1 MTLSLLIEFLIA
13 FPILALSLTLHE
25 FAHGWVA
32 DRCGDPTAKLSG
44 RLTLNPLAHIDLWG
58 TVLLPIFF
66 IITLHAPFGWAKP
79 VPVNFMN
86 LRRPKEQMVWVAVAG
101 PIANLFLALFFASF
115 LHVGSIAATSWLGQI
130 ATLGS
135 LMNLILAVF
144 NIIPLPP
151 LDGSRVV
158 MGLLPTSLLPYYR
171 RLESFGFL
179 IVLFLW
185 ATGLLSQVL
194 LPVVS
199 LLARIL
205 GLT

>member
-1 MTLSLLIEFLIA
+1 MTLHLLTQFLIA
-13 FPILALSLTLHE
+13 FPILAVSLTLHE

-32 DRCGDPTAKLSG
+32 EQCGDSTAKHSG

-66 IITLHAPFGWAKP
+66 ILTLNAPFGWAKP

-101 PIANLFLALFFASF
+101 PIANLLLALFFAGL
-115 LHVGSIAATSWLGQI
+115 LHVGSVSPTSFLGRLL
-130 ATLGS
+130 TLGS
-135 LMNLILAVF
+135 FMNLILAVF

-151 LDGSRVV
+151 LDGSRIVV
-158 MGLLPTSLLPYYR
+158 GLLPASLLPYYR

-185 ATGLLSQVL
+185 ATGLLSEFL
-194 LPVVS
+194 LPIVS
-199 LLARIL
+199 LLAKLL
-205 GLT
+205 GLV